1 MFWKKC
7 RMISLEYIIIK
18 LWDRLLKFIYI
29 CTISFCRDWNTKT
42 TLALVAVTAI
52 TAILFASALSDNAMA
67 CRRGGD
73 HSVHQSSGQ
82 VCQNTNARCQNN
94 NNQNSGDDS
103 TNTVVGNQP

>member
-1 MFWKKC
+1 
-7 RMISLEYIIIK
+7 MISLEYIIIK

-29 CTISFCRDWNTKT
+29 CTISFCRDMNTKT